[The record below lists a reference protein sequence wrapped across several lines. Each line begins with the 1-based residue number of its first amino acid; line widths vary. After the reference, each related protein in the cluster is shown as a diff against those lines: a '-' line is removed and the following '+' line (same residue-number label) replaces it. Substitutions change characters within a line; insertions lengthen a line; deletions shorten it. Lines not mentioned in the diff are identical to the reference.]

1 MMRAFGC
8 VVVATLSLTGCMAG
22 AAPRDTAGQVTASAS
37 VDAFQV
43 KVGDCTGSLKEGDVS
58 DLQVIPCADP
68 HFYEAYANTQL
79 TDSAY
84 PGESAVIKQA
94 SKFCTAEFKSF
105 IGLATKDSGYDMFY
119 MYPVEQSWATG
130 DREVLC
136 LAGSDKGKLAGSL
149 KGSEK

>member
-68 HFYEAYANTQL
+68 HFYEAYAATQL
-79 TDSAY
+79 THADY
-84 PGESAVIKQA
+84 PGESTVINQA
-94 SKFCTAEFKSF
+94 K
-105 IGLATKDSGYDMFY
+105 
-119 MYPVEQSWATG
+119 
-130 DREVLC
+130 
-136 LAGSDKGKLAGSL
+136 
-149 KGSEK
+149 